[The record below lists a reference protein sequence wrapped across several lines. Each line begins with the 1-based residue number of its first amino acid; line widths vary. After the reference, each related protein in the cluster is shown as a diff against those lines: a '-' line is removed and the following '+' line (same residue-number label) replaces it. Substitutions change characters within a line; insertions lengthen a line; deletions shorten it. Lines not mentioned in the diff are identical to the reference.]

1 MSRFP
6 LPSEFT
12 LDFECT
18 SADTYIVEIGSLAGI
33 YRGDDGPLPGFG
45 AGLPAFGAAKGSS
58 WDFDVWLPS
67 RQMNLQRD
75 LCWTPLQKE
84 QLIWSLV
91 RGRKIPPVAICQM
104 QKKDNE
110 QHRILQVIDG
120 KQRINTIYEFLTDQ
134 FPIFWKGN
142 AFYRSELPEEYRGIF
157 GYRPLLGHIGYDL
170 TEDQKVQWFLQIN
183 FLGTPQ
189 DEFHC
194 QKLIQGGV

>member
-1 MSRFP
+1 MTVKFP
-6 LPSEFT
+6 QPSEFT

-33 YRGDDGPLPGFG
+33 YCCQGIFL
-45 AGLPAFGAAKGSS
+45 
-58 WDFDVWLPS
+58 DFNVWLPS

-104 QKKDNE
+104 RKEGNE

-120 KQRINTIYEFLTDQ
+120 KQRINAIYEFLTDQ
-134 FPIFWKGN
+134 FPIYWEGK
-142 AFYRSELPEEYRGIF
+142 AFYRSELPDEYRGIF
-157 GYRPLLGHIGYDL
+157 GYRPLFGHIAYDL

-183 FLGTPQ
+183 FMGTPQ
-189 DEFHC
+189 DESHC
-194 QKLIQGGV
+194 RKLVQGV